1 MNSLGKKDIENILY
15 SVADKLKLDEHVLLD
30 VWGDCHKLYFE
41 KLGVTLTSKSRM
53 FVEEN
58 ECKCT
63 FAGCPKNVLKP
74 QYING
79 KLLCS
84 LHYQQAIK
92 KAKRSITKM
101 CCHIS
106 SSKSAFNC
114 NNIDGENAKINKHC
128 TSKALPDS
136 LFCKRHQKKQFSL
149 PSVTSVIPSVHVKV

>member
-15 SVADKLKLDEHVLLD
+15 SVADKLKINEDLLLD
-30 VWGDCHKLYFE
+30 VWSDCRKSYFE
-41 KLGVTLTSKSRM
+41 KLGFTLTSTSRI
-53 FVEEN
+53 FVESD

-63 FAGCPKNVLKP
+63 YAGCCKNVLKP
-74 QYING
+74 QFIDG

-92 KAKRSITKM
+92 KAKRSISKM

-106 SSKSAFNC
+106 SSKSSSNVS
-114 NNIDGENAKINKHC
+114 NVEEGQTKSNKHC

-149 PSVTSVIPSVHVKV
+149 PFVQTVST